1 MPTFG
6 ELLNQYIARAGITD
20 AELARSTGVQRQT
33 IFRWKEGLTARP
45 RYREDVLRIA
55 AKLRL
60 SPAERDALLLAGGFS
75 PDDPAAVAALL
86 GAPGDDPTQEIAWGE
101 VQDPRPSGR
110 GETEEA
116 TPTEPRPSG
125 RGEVQE
131 TDEDTPTVSF
141 ATPDAT
147 IAPLPASR
155 RRSRLIERPQVMLSV
170 AIVLMLAVALAGTWL
185 LPALFPPAPPVTPI
199 AAASPTPVP
208 TATLLPTATPTPI
221 VAQPGE
227 QLIVIA
233 PFVGYTS
240 SDMQFNV
247 AGRIREAVEEELQR
261 AELDD
266 VHTVLWPAPIA
277 EPAQADQVLADSGAV
292 LAIWGEYDAG
302 RVRAG
307 VTAPA
312 LDDTYW
318 VNPVDAPSAL
328 PLVINQEVPR
338 DARIFALYALGSYFR
353 GADQPAKALAA
364 FERALAQSPT
374 DATTRATLH
383 FYVGL
388 LTPQLQ
394 GYTPQTLTRAI
405 EHYSAALALQPA
417 WENVRYNRGT
427 TYLGR
432 ALLSLDERADLD
444 AAIADLSTVID
455 RKPARV
461 DPLVNRGIAY
471 YQRNG
476 NGDGDGDSDLALA
489 RADFDRVVALQP
501 QDQRG
506 YYHRALI
513 EIRSGDAAGWQADL
527 ARVRELAPAYTPANN
542 ALCWGYGTAGEPEAA
557 LPYCDA
563 AVTADT
569 SGASLDSRA
578 IALAQ
583 LGRFAE
589 AAADLRAYLAW
600 VQATYPALYPKYRGP
615 QAEGWIELLD
625 LNENPFTPEVLE
637 TLRKG

>member
-1 MPTFG
+1 MGMPTFS
-6 ELLNQYIARAGITD
+6 ELLNQYIERAGITD

-75 PDDPAAVAALL
+75 PDDPAAIAALL
-86 GAPGDDPTQEIAWGE
+86 ITPGDAPEPNEVRDGAIGDNAPTAPTDDERLDAQVVAFFAPQPT
-101 VQDPRPSGR
+101 VADALAPLDQP
-110 GETEEA
+110 A
-116 TPTEPRPSG
+116 TP
-125 RGEVQE
+125 
-131 TDEDTPTVSF
+131 
-141 ATPDAT
+141 
-147 IAPLPASR
+147 R
-155 RRSRLIERPQVMLSV
+155 RRTRLIERPQIVLGV
-170 AIVLMLAVALAGTWL
+170 AIVLMLAVALVGTWL
-185 LPALFPPAPPVTPI
+185 LPAIFPPPPVTPI
-199 AAASPTPVP
+199 AAVSPTSAP
-208 TATLLPTATPTPI
+208 TATPPPTATPTPI

-240 SDMQFNV
+240 SDLRFNV

-261 AELDD
+261 AQLDD
-266 VHTVLWPAPIA
+266 VHTVIWPEPIA
-277 EPAQADQVLADSGAV
+277 EPAQADAVLAEAGAV

-318 VNPVDAPSAL
+318 INPVDAPSAL

-338 DARIFALYALGSYFR
+338 DARIFALYTLGSYFR
-353 GADQPAKALAA
+353 SVDEPVKALAV
-364 FERALAQSPT
+364 FERALAQAPT

-388 LTPQLQ
+388 LTPQLR
-394 GYTPQTLTRAI
+394 GYTPQILTRAI

-432 ALLSLDERADLD
+432 ALLSLDERVDLD
-444 AAIADLSTVID
+444 AAVADLSTVIE

-476 NGDGDGDSDLALA
+476 DGDLERAH
-489 RADFDRVVALQP
+489 ADFTRVIELQP
-501 QDQRG
+501 MDHRG
-506 YYHRALI
+506 YYHRALVA
-513 EIRSGDAAGWQADL
+513 IRSGDAAGWQADL
-527 ARVRELAPAYTPANN
+527 ARVQELAPAYTPASN
-542 ALCWGYGTAGEPEAA
+542 ALCWGYGTAGDAETA
-557 LPYCDA
+557 LSYCDA
-563 AVTADT
+563 AVAADT
-569 SGASLDSRA
+569 SGASFDSRA
-578 IALAQ
+578 ITLAQ
-583 LGRFAE
+583 LGRYAE
-589 AAADLRAYLAW
+589 AAADLRAYLDW
-600 VQATYPALYPKYRGP
+600 VRATYPALYPKYRGP

-625 LNENPFTPEVLE
+625 LKENPFTPEVLE
-637 TLRKG
+637 SLRKG